1 MFSHLSAWHGKRAC
15 MVGGMHVGDAW
26 QRGVHGGGLLYV
38 AGEMATAADGTHP
51 TSMHSCLSNECKNTL
66 TASQAG

>member
-1 MFSHLSAWHGKRAC
+1 
-15 MVGGMHVGDAW
+15 MVGGMRVGDAW

-51 TSMHSCLSNECKNTL
+51 TSMHSCLSNECKDTYRL
-66 TASQAG
+66 TGRVTHSTDLVISPDF